1 MKITVYQG
9 KGGVGKTP
17 IATNIA
23 LDREYAIGT
32 NEAFHVYDSFIPDDR
47 LLSLDLTES
56 FPTFPNELDV
66 VFDLAGAISK
76 ESHSITSAICQSNLV
91 IVPIENNVKSLASG
105 VGTIEEIFDLKD
117 FKGKCLVVGT
127 KLVKSRKE
135 HFGKNEWVKSQ
146 DFLNIQK
153 VINERIE
160 KELGYA
166 LPKKPLKLSNAFEAI
181 FEKEM
186 SISQMCKN
194 DPLLNYHY
202 RDVENQFNEIY
213 QYIDEVSNA
222 IEK

>member
-47 LLSLDLTES
+47 LLLLDLTES
-56 FPTFPNELDV
+56 FPTFPDGLDV

-76 ESHSITSAICQSNLV
+76 ESHSITSAICQSDLV
-91 IVPIENNVKSLASG
+91 IIPIENNVKSLASG

-127 KLVKSRKE
+127 KLAKGRKE
-135 HFGKNEWVKSQ
+135 HFGRNEWDKSQ
-146 DFLNIQK
+146 DFLNIRK
-153 VINERIE
+153 VMKEKIE
-160 KELGYA
+160 KELGIK
-166 LPKKPLKLSNAFEAI
+166 LPIKPLKLSNAFEAI

-186 SISQMCKN
+186 SISQMCAN

-213 QYIDEVSNA
+213 QYIDEVFNA